1 MRGITGAAFAALLC
15 VFLGGCSSFANGN
28 APQIS
33 RTVFVMDTAASVKG
47 AESDVEA
54 AVDTLTSLDRLFDR
68 YNPQSDVYAINARDN
83 SGISQISQ
91 ISNNTAELIRQSVE
105 LSETYGGAVSIF
117 AGDITD
123 AWGITS
129 GSAKIPTERE
139 ISDALASFN
148 NASFSLDTMSFAD
161 ENGSLDLG
169 SVAKGFALDKVKEKL
184 EKRLGNEPCVVSMS
198 SSILLHGSKP
208 NGEKFSVA
216 IRDPEDGSRTLGT
229 LYTDECFL
237 STSGGYERFF
247 EVDGRRYIHIFD
259 LSTGAPCESDLTSV
273 TVICNSGIKS
283 DFLSTLIFIGGTERL
298 GEFMSDKT
306 LKIIAVTDDKTVII
320 SEGVELKLD
329 ESSGCTLKVWEDFNN
344 KNEKASLDK
353 APRGGL
359 DRAGACWVY
368 YSYIYNV

>member
-1 MRGITGAAFAALLC
+1 MRGITGTAFAALLC

-83 SGISQISQ
+83 SGISQISDE
-91 ISNNTAELIRQSVE
+91 TAELIRQSVE
-105 LSETYGGAVSIF
+105 LSETYGDAVSIF

-129 GSAKIPTERE
+129 GNAKVPTERE

-148 NASFSLDTMSFAD
+148 NASFSLDTMRFAD

-169 SVAKGFALDKVKEKL
+169 SVAKGFALDKVKEQ
-184 EKRLGNEPCVVSMS
+184 LGDEPCVVSMS
-198 SSILLHGSKP
+198 SSILLHGQKP

-273 TVICNSGIKS
+273 TVICDSGIKS

-306 LKIIAVTDDKTVII
+306 LKIIAVADDKTVII

-344 KNEKASLDK
+344 
-353 APRGGL
+353 
-359 DRAGACWVY
+359 
-368 YSYIYNV
+368 

>member
-15 VFLGGCSSFANGN
+15 VFLGGCASFAGFANEN

-68 YNPQSDVYAINARDN
+68 YDPQSDAYAINARDN
-83 SGISQISQ
+83 SGISQVS
-91 ISNNTAELIRQSVE
+91 SETAELIRQSVE

-123 AWGITS
+123 AWGINS
-129 GSAKIPTERE
+129 GSAKVPTERE

-169 SVAKGFALDKVKEKL
+169 SVAKGFALDKVQEKL
-184 EKRLGNEPCVVSMS
+184 NERLGNDPCVVSMS
-198 SSILLHGSKP
+198 SSILLHGQKP
-208 NGEKFSVA
+208 NNEKFSVA

-273 TVICNSGIKS
+273 TVICGSGIKS

-306 LKIIAVTDDKTVII
+306 LKIIAVTDEKTVFI

-344 KNEKASLDK
+344 
-353 APRGGL
+353 
-359 DRAGACWVY
+359 
-368 YSYIYNV
+368 